1 MLIFIHIFSIVPIVI
16 IALIISVM
24 TYLEICYTIYLRKLV
39 MRNSVNSLSF
49 HRISWVYSIRYLI
62 YQFIC
67 PSFVLIGPRTCIF
80 STAAPRVSKHYHFPY
95 ILRGISHYKWRYYW
109 ISMALI
115 ITAIIYTF
123 ITSFRINKIST
134 STNNI
139 MSLCCQ

>member
-24 TYLEICYTIYLRKLV
+24 TDLEICYTIYLRKLV
-39 MRNSVNSLSF
+39 MRNSVNSLSL
-49 HRISWVYSIRYLI
+49 HRTSWVNSIRYLL

-67 PSFVLIGPRTCIF
+67 PSFVFIGPRTCIF
-80 STAAPRVSKHYHFPY
+80 RTAAPRVSKHYHFPH
-95 ILRGISHYKWRYYW
+95 ILRGISHCKWRYYR

-115 ITAIIYTF
+115 IAASIYTF
-123 ITSFRINKIST
+123 ITSFRINEIST